1 MTHTYYV
8 HGHNDTYL
16 LCKIKTVVHGDVIAC
31 RTEAGSNRGHYDVPV
46 CEELLHGF
54 FGRSYLG
61 LQIASGFRGQLQMLF
76 CTLYDLLV
84 QVLLLWLCS
93 NVLQLPQTSLPLVY
107 LHGSAVLL
115 TNPTQVRHGFHHCD
129 LRDQLPPQ
137 RAEGTV
143 CCSP

>member
-8 HGHNDTYL
+8 

-31 RTEAGSNRGHYDVPV
+31 RTEAGSNRGHYNVPV

-54 FGRSYLG
+54 FGGSYLG
-61 LQIASGFRGQLQMLF
+61 LQIASGFRGQLLMLF

-84 QVLLLWLCS
+84 QVLLWLCS

-107 LHGSAVLL
+107 L
-115 TNPTQVRHGFHHCD
+115 
-129 LRDQLPPQ
+129 QL
-137 RAEGTV
+137 
-143 CCSP
+143 S